1 MSQYNMSPL
10 PDFETGDTIQ
20 QIYRN
25 QKTIKNWLFQ
35 LNEQL
40 RYNLYNM
47 EVENL
52 TQATVDQ
59 LTSVS
64 GDVEAQLQVL
74 DGKITAAVTAAD
86 GRFAELQIDIDG
98 ITTRVG
104 DAEGNISS
112 LQQTATSIT
121 STVQDMEGNISAL
134 QQTATSL
141 TTAIQNAEGDISSLQ
156 QTASSLTS
164 RVSDAEDN
172 ISSVEQT
179 AGKINWVVASGTS
192 ASNFTLTSH
201 MASLISEEVHIVTDQ
216 LEISSISNGG
226 NVYVQ
231 CTSDGVSIYPGDGDV
246 TMGNNSGEVVVRNN
260 LTVNGTTWS
269 GYGGGNAL
277 VGYGNIVCSDWQ
289 MGAYSARFTAW
300 CYAPSFENGSDRN
313 LKENIQDLSESQSY
327 TLILGLKPVSYNY
340 KQTAESYKAQ
350 TKPLTLSAVLPATTG
365 SIYQD
370 INDNTTLESILH
382 FGFIAQD
389 VQEELTNA
397 GFTEGNPLVSSRKL
411 REDDE
416 TETLTLNYT
425 DIIAPLVKTVQWM
438 EARITA
444 LEEGTA

>member
-10 PDFETGDTIQ
+10 PDLETGDTIQ

-52 TQATVDQ
+52 TQATVEQ

-64 GDVEAQLQVL
+64 EDVKAQLQVL

-104 DAEGNISS
+104 DAEGNISQ

-121 STVQDMEGNISAL
+121 STVQDMEGNIS
-134 QQTATSL
+134 Q
-141 TTAIQNAEGDISSLQ
+141 LQ

-179 AGKINWVVASGTS
+179 AEKIDWVVASGTS

-201 MASLISEEVHIVTDQ
+201 MASLIADEVKIQTDS
-216 LEISSISNGG
+216 LVISSISYGG
-226 NVYVQ
+226 SCYVQ
-231 CTSDGVSIYPGDGDV
+231 CSSDGVSIYPGYGDV
-246 TMGNNSGEVVVRNN
+246 SLGNPSSTTKINGQWVETGTLYPSGSPNCISGSGNGVFTGQLNANSG
-260 LTVNGTTWS
+260 LFDS
-269 GYGGGNAL
+269 
-277 VGYGNIVCSDWQ
+277 
-289 MGAYSARFTAW
+289 W
-300 CYAPSFENGSDRN
+300 CYAPSWENGSDRGI
-313 LKENIQDLSESQSY
+313 KQDIADLDVVRSKA
-327 TLILGLKPVSYNY
+327 LILSLKPVSYYY
-340 KQTAESYKAQ
+340 KPRQSGAALTVMNAARARAQ
-350 TKPLTLSAVLPATTG
+350 TLSANIATVPE
-365 SIYQD
+365 QKM
-370 INDNTTLESILH
+370 H

-389 VQEELTNA
+389 VQEELASA
-397 GFTEGNPLVSSRKL
+397 GWTEGNPLVSSRKL
-411 REDDE
+411 RNTDE
-416 TETLTLNYT
+416 TETLMLNYT